1 MHQPSQS
8 TLWTWAT
15 RWTSPK
21 LKSLIGWWFLQENP
35 EQYAYNVCTYCT
47 SKPICTSKECH
58 NFIYNVSQM
67 GSARLHNA
75 IITSNSEHY
84 QMSCSLGIPH
94 CTRCSAGYE
103 GLLCLLEEG
112 KSYNIFVQ
120 AQLAMQHGLYDIYRC
135 DAHWGLHQ
143 WIVMKSSPRSDVQ

>member
-1 MHQPSQS
+1 MHITYVHTVHQNQFVPQRS
-8 TLWTWAT
+8 AI
-15 RWTSPK
+15 TS
-21 LKSLIGWWFLQENP
+21 
-35 EQYAYNVCTYCT
+35 Y
-47 SKPICTSKECH
+47 
-58 NFIYNVSQM
+58 YNVSQM

-143 WIVMKSSPRSDVQ
+143 